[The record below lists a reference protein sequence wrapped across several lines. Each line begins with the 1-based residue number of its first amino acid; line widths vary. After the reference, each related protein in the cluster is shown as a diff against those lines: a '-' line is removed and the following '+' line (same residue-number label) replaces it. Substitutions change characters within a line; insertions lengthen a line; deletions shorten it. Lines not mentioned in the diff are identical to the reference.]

1 VVNLEQEE
9 EALVKSMMVRH
20 INIEEEAEDTK
31 VEAAAVETDKIEP
44 KDITKMN
51 LEVITSTQ
59 KNHVEAT
66 LLTKKRL
73 KIQVTDRITLLKV
86 TIIDI

>member
-1 VVNLEQEE
+1 VNLEQEE

>member
-1 VVNLEQEE
+1 MNLEQEE

-31 VEAAAVETDKIEP
+31 VVAAAVETDKIEP

>member
-20 INIEEEAEDTK
+20 INIEEEAEDMK
-31 VEAAAVETDKIEP
+31 VVAAAVETDKTEP
-44 KDITKMN
+44 KDITKMT

>member
-1 VVNLEQEE
+1 MNLEQEE

>member
-1 VVNLEQEE
+1 MNLEQEE

-20 INIEEEAEDTK
+20 INIEEEVEDTK
-31 VEAAAVETDKIEP
+31 VVAAAVETDKTEP
-44 KDITKMN
+44 KDKTKMT

>member
-1 VVNLEQEE
+1 MNLEQEE

-31 VEAAAVETDKIEP
+31 VEAAEVETDKIEP
-44 KDITKMN
+44 KDITKMT